1 MELWGQIISIV
12 AMVAIILSF
21 QCKSNKKLAFCL
33 WNRGSAFCYKLFYVG
48 TAQHR
53 II

>member
-21 QCKSNKKLAFCL
+21 QCKSNKKLAFVY
-33 WNRGSAFCYKLFYVG
+33 GTGAALFAISYFMLG
-48 TAQHR
+48 
-53 II
+53 